1 MARNEQRR
9 QKKLEAKKAKRKDEQ
24 RVMARLQSSGMRG
37 RMEAAQHWPV
47 VQARVSAGM
56 REQGMGE
63 ALLVRRGP
71 GGMTAYVLFLLDVDC
86 LGVKDV
92 IAHAA
97 PDHVAANWLSGLFE
111 RTGPWIDVAPEYVRK
126 LVENSI
132 GYALSLGLAPHRD
145 CAAALLIFGDLDSS
159 RCSVEF
165 TFGRNGKPN
174 YISGP
179 YESNARIREVLAT
192 LQRTCGPDGFDYVI
206 PSAAADLSE
215 ELFDVIEETGE
226 RLFDATEFDSEV
238 CESGTT
244 KLTNSD

>member
-9 QKKLEAKKAKRKDEQ
+9 QKKLEAKRAKRKDEQ
-24 RVMARLQSSGMRG
+24 RAVARVQSSGMRG

-56 REQGMGE
+56 QEHGMGE

-71 GGMTAYVLFLLDVDC
+71 GGMTAYVLFLLDVYC

-111 RTGPWIDVAPEYVRK
+111 RTGPWIDVTPEHVRK
-126 LVENSI
+126 LVEGSI

-159 RCSVEF
+159 RCPTEF
-165 TFGRNGKPN
+165 TFGRDGQPC

-179 YESNARIREVLAT
+179 HENNARIREVLAT
-192 LQRTCGPDGFDYVI
+192 LKRTCGPDGFDYLI
-206 PSAAADLSE
+206 PSATTNVSE
-215 ELFDVIEETGE
+215 ELADVIEATGG
-226 RLFDATEFDSEV
+226 RVFDAVEFDSEDCESDPKV
-238 CESGTT
+238 CESR
-244 KLTNSD
+244 